1 MSEEGTQGSITHNTQ
16 HDLESLFWVMW
27 IMSVN
32 TTGPYNQR
40 RKWADSPKEPG
51 AHQGNIREPADA
63 IGQDRGVPIWA
74 TPGLH
79 AASQAEVFHF
89 KRSIPEHQFIG
100 SMTGYWA
107 DGRCG
112 KVFKDGMRKLR
123 EHFVW
128 VELPNGSYQ
137 PPKTITPETFVTI
150 LASMRDAIPCDQD
163 HPTEADVEEA
173 RKRYSKLLGDPDEE
187 LATSLLEVPA
197 PSLLMKA
204 SASGS
209 RKSGSRGIGTMPTVK
224 RLMNTSS
231 KRKAMETLSNCSGSS
246 QDSKRSKRSRGGGK
260 GTGGEPSESKS
271 KKSSRSSKSKVGQ
284 DVSSDNKPTKVKS
297 SKPRTRK

>member
-173 RKRYSKLLGDPDEE
+173 RKRYSKLLGDPDGE

-197 PSLLMKA
+197 SALLMKA
-204 SASGS
+204 STSEP
-209 RKSGSRGIGTMPTVK
+209 RKSGSKGLGMPILK
-224 RLMNTSS
+224 ISS
-231 KRKAMETLSNCSGSS
+231 KRKAMEALPDGAGGPH
-246 QDSKRSKRSRGGGK
+246 DSKHSRTRGGGK
-260 GTGGEPSESKS
+260 GTGGGEPFEVQNSKANEVKSERPFRSCRSRVTRVPSGDKPKS
-271 KKSSRSSKSKVGQ
+271 KKK
-284 DVSSDNKPTKVKS
+284 
-297 SKPRTRK
+297 